1 LTILGGRQNCSWLKF
16 LGRREA
22 TMKLFAKRLDRRTV
36 LAASGGLVGAVAAME
51 VVGWASPANAD
62 PATGAVVTAIYPLA
76 PDVTT
81 DNAVF
86 GELLSHDSSSLFLNR
101 QVNGPITVEV
111 TAHAVTWRDAPAAVS
126 SLVEGDMILAVGDKA
141 SWVGDTVFRARAV
154 IAPPQMQTA
163 TVLGRRGDLLDTD
176 QGVWAT
182 DRIEGSLQRDR
193 VTFLDNARVD
203 PVEASALKAGDRVL
217 ASGRYDGSRVFAPRL
232 VGVIRD
238 R

>member
-1 LTILGGRQNCSWLKF
+1 
-16 LGRREA
+16 
-22 TMKLFAKRLDRRTV
+22 MKLFAKRLDRRAM

-51 VVGWASPANAD
+51 VVGWATPANAD

-86 GELLSHDSSSLFLNR
+86 GELLSHDSTRNLFLNR
-101 QVNGPITVEV
+101 QVNGPITVEL
-111 TAHAVTWRDAPAAVS
+111 AAGAATWRDVPVGVS
-126 SLVEGDMILAVGDKA
+126 SLVKGDMILAVGDKA
-141 SWVGDTVFRARAV
+141 SWVGDKFLRARAV

-163 TVLGRRGDLLDTD
+163 TILGRRGELLDTD
-176 QGVWAT
+176 QGVWSV

-203 PVEASALKAGDRVL
+203 PVGASALKAGDRVL
-217 ASGRYDGSRVFAPRL
+217 ASGRYDGSRIFAPRL